1 MRDNK
6 NPLFRV
12 VILGDDSM
20 RRWLVKRPNDEVI
33 VTIMKNKCDASY
45 SFINLT
51 KEHICPCRFNSV
63 NDALRD
69 MDRLKDSGK
78 IIDYLKL

>member
-1 MRDNK
+1 MK
-6 NPLFRV
+6 K
-12 VILGDDSM
+12 
-20 RRWLVKRPNDEVI
+20 WLVKRPHDEII
-33 VTIMKNKCDASY
+33 VTIMKNKSDASY

>member
-1 MRDNK
+1 MK
-6 NPLFRV
+6 K
-12 VILGDDSM
+12 
-20 RRWLVKRPNDEVI
+20 WLVKRPHDEVI
-33 VTIMKNKCDASY
+33 VTIMKNKSDASY

>member
-1 MRDNK
+1 MK
-6 NPLFRV
+6 K
-12 VILGDDSM
+12 
-20 RRWLVKRPNDEVI
+20 WLVKRPHDEVI
-33 VTIMKNKCDASY
+33 VTIMKNKSDASY
-45 SFINLT
+45 SFINMT
-51 KEHICPCRFNSV
+51 KEHIICPYRFNSV